1 MMKIMYRSL
10 KWLLPGLLICLLLL
24 EASCGKQGEPP
35 SGAPGSVTDGG
46 TAEPSAPAEPLEL
59 VAGGKSSFRI
69 VYARSASLSVTR
81 AAERLSAWFEEYG
94 VEVPTESDGGNFN
107 QNIPADTYE
116 ILLGST
122 NRAESRAVAEKELP
136 ECGYLWRVSGRR
148 LVIQASDDALLEAA
162 AANLFGAYQ
171 RELEEGSLTLDG
183 ELSVT
188 VDCAAREREGW
199 LLHGIPDYAGGE
211 LAFSLY
217 DCGYGM
223 RDFSDDPEHNSQ
235 MQMVYNTTPEEY
247 AAYLERLAQ
256 EGYEQTFE
264 NRIGNILCSAWRKCN
279 VRLYV
284 YHTEGDRETRVIWDK
299 GSTVDPDGF
308 SYTYVPAENDTS
320 MFYAYAIYQGE
331 YGLDGSNCGQLD
343 VIKLADNSL
352 FIIDGGMAAQ
362 FDQAAQEGFVE
373 FAHKVTGVPEGE
385 KIRIACWYFTHADSD
400 HRAGLA
406 KVMTSVKYQQSFE
419 LERMAF
425 NYLNA
430 ELDGSG
436 GIPEMLEALSAAY
449 PNCEMIKLHT
459 GMELNLASLKM
470 EVLYTHEDYVL
481 HNGQSRITDAND
493 GSTILKLTMED
504 VSCLIL
510 GDINQGGEK
519 VLVSQMLEELLR
531 VDVVQVAH
539 HTWNWLDSIYDIAQ
553 AEYAVFT
560 QSVGGSNR
568 TLGVNAVAVLEK
580 VQEYAPPE
588 NCYFSGVET
597 SGLLFRDGTVTLTE
611 TYPLAWDSPDYEWK
625 FVYEGV
631 DLSTVPDYSKP

>member
-1 MMKIMYRSL
+1 MMKIMCRSPER
-10 KWLLPGLLICLLLL
+10 KWPVLGLLAVLLALAL
-24 EASCGKQGEPP
+24 TACAESGTPQADPTDSATTGENVPQ
-35 SGAPGSVTDGG
+35 SG
-46 TAEPSAPAEPLEL
+46 PLEL
-59 VAGGKSSFRI
+59 VSGGESAFRI

-81 AAERLSAWFEEYG
+81 AAERLSEWFGEYG
-94 VEVPTESDGGNFN
+94 VEMPAESDGGNFN

-122 NRAESRAVAEKELP
+122 NRAESRAVTEQELP

-162 AANLFGAYQ
+162 VANLFGSYQ
-171 RELEEGSLTLDG
+171 RELEEGSLTLDAG
-183 ELSVT
+183 LSVT
-188 VDCAAREREGW
+188 VDCAAQEREGW

-211 LAFSLY
+211 LAFALY

-223 RDFSDDPEHNSQ
+223 RDFSDEPEHNSQ

-247 AAYLERLAQ
+247 GAYLERLAQ

-264 NRIGNILCSAWRKCN
+264 NRIGDILCSAWRKCN
-279 VRLYV
+279 LRLYV
-284 YHTEGDRETRVIWDK
+284 YHTGGEHETRVIWDK
-299 GSTVDPDGF
+299 GSTVDPADF
-308 SYTYVPAENDTS
+308 SYTYTPAADDTS
-320 MFYAYAIYQGE
+320 VFYAYAIYQGPT
-331 YGLDGSNCGQLD
+331 GLDGSNCGQLE

-406 KVMTSVKYQQSFE
+406 KVMTSVKYQQSFA

-430 ELDGSG
+430 DLGGSG

-449 PNCEMIKLHT
+449 PDCKMIKLHT
-459 GMELNLASLKM
+459 GMELNLANLKM
-470 EVLYTHEDYVL
+470 EILYTHEDYVL

-510 GDINQGGEK
+510 GDINRGGEK
-519 VLVSQMLEELLR
+519 VLVSQIPEELLR
-531 VDVVQVAH
+531 VDVIQVAH
-539 HTWNWLDSIYDIAQ
+539 HTWNWLDSLYDIAQ

-568 TLGVNAVAVLEK
+568 TLGINAVAVLEK

-588 NCYFSGVET
+588 HCYFSGEET

-625 FVYEGV
+625 YVYEGV
-631 DLSTVPDYSKP
+631 DISTVPDYSKP